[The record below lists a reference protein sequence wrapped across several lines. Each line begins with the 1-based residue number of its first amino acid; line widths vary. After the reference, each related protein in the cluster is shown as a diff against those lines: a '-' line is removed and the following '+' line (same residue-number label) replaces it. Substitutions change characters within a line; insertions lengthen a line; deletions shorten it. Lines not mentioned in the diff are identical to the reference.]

1 LTLVARHYQV
11 NVVGPRET
19 IFDKKV
25 HNIHDRNE
33 IASLCGFVAF
43 NLVIAAEHKVASET
57 FLLLVSLTAWSW
69 HLLTHS
75 EINKCELNIPVLAL
89 PGTNVF
95 KFQIP
100 VGVTLSM

>member
-1 LTLVARHYQV
+1 MTLVARHYQV

-19 IFDKKV
+19 IFNKKV

-33 IASLCGFVAF
+33 ITSLCRFVAF
-43 NLVIAAEHKVASET
+43 NLVIAAEHKVAPET
-57 FLLLVSLTAWSW
+57 FLLPVSFAARPW

-75 EINKCELNIPVLAL
+75 EINKCELNISVLAL

-95 KFQIP
+95 QFQIT